1 MTAKTFITYLLVFI
15 VTAFSAAVR
24 AEKIGKITFEQMGPN
39 KLSQEV
45 LEYNLQSKS
54 GNQFDPNVLNKDI
67 KRLHSTGFFKD
78 VVSETVKT
86 PEGKVDIIIK
96 VYPQYKIKQII
107 FKGNKKF
114 DTVDL
119 TKQISL
125 VADVPLDDNKLRTS
139 TESLRKY
146 YQSKGYYDAKV
157 TPMIKEAGEGF
168 VDVIFDIKENLR
180 LKINDVNFIGN
191 TVYSNWDLKTSIA
204 NQHSFLSWLL
214 DIGLLNRDE
223 LQNDKIRLRDLY
235 WNKGYLDFKVTDIK
249 IDQDPGDP
257 EYANLTFTIFEGE
270 PYKVGKITIVG
281 NEKFSGEE
289 LRADLLLKPGGIY
302 DNRLERKDV
311 DAFNDRYNALGFA
324 EYYCQVIR
332 IPDYKTHTVDIEYRM
347 KEGAIY
353 TVHDVNISGN
363 TITKDK
369 VIRREL
375 AIQPG
380 DPVDKNRIETSKSRL
395 MGMGYFEDV
404 DAVAVAS
411 GEPNTKNVDFNVKEK
426 DTAHLKL
433 GGGFSDSDSL
443 LGMVELSQNNF
454 DITDPGNYFR
464 GGGQR
469 ARAQV
474 MFGLDRMDA
483 NVNFTEPWLLDMPLK
498 LDVTGYMN
506 EVIYEHWRE
515 RRIGGKI
522 DLTKKVFDDF
532 TSVSGGYKFGSVR
545 VYKMDDWL
553 TQDFLDEEGTDLV
566 GATSLGI
573 TRDTRDSMM
582 EPTTGYLLNFFSE
595 ATSQAF
601 GASNNYYR
609 LESKASQYFNWK
621 FWGERMLIF
630 HFGGKLGTISNFN
643 NHGEVPI
650 YERYFL
656 GGGES
661 LRGFPYRSVSSTVNV
676 AGDEIPW
683 GGQSMMIMTT
693 EITHPIYEF
702 IRGAVFCDIGN
713 AWKNSYTYSPSLINM
728 GAGYGLRIKVPYVN
742 APVKLDLA
750 YPIMNNVDGLD
761 KKFRFHFN
769 MGFTW

>member
-1 MTAKTFITYLLVFI
+1 MTLKKYITYLLVFI
-15 VTAFSAAVR
+15 AAAFPASVH
-24 AEKIGKITFEQMGPN
+24 AEKIGKITFEQIGSY

-54 GNQFDPNVLNKDI
+54 GNQFDQNVLNKDI
-67 KRLHSTGFFKD
+67 KRLYSTGFFAD

-86 PEGKVDIIIK
+86 PDGKIDIIIK
-96 VYPQYKIKQII
+96 VSPKPKIKQII

-125 VADVPLDDNKLRTS
+125 VSDVPLDDNKLRAS

-157 TPMIKEAGEGF
+157 TPLVKEAGDGF

-180 LKINDVNFIGN
+180 LKVNDVNFVGN
-191 TVYSNWDLKTSIA
+191 TVYSNWDLKNSIA
-204 NQHSFLSWLL
+204 NQHSYLSWLL

-249 IDQDPGDP
+249 VDQDPNDP
-257 EYANLTFTIFEGE
+257 EYANLTFTVFEGE
-270 PYKVGKITIVG
+270 PYKVGKITITG

-289 LRADLLLKPGGIY
+289 LRADLLLKPGEVY

-324 EYYCQVIR
+324 DYFCQVIR

-347 KEGAIY
+347 KEGQIY
-353 TVHDVNISGN
+353 TVNDINISGN

-395 MGMGYFEDV
+395 MGMGYFEEV
-404 DAVAVAS
+404 EAVAVAS
-411 GEPNTKNVDFNVKEK
+411 GDPNTKNVDFNVKEK

-443 LGMVELSQNNF
+443 LGMVELSQTNF
-454 DITDPGNYFR
+454 DITEPENYFR

-469 ARAQV
+469 ARAQA
-474 MFGLDRMDA
+474 MFGLDRMDL
-483 NVNFTEPWLLDMPLK
+483 NLNFTEPWLLDMPLK

-522 DLTKKVFDDF
+522 DLTKKIFDDF
-532 TSVSGGYKFGSVR
+532 TSVTGGYKFGSVR

-573 TRDTRDSMM
+573 TRDTRDSVM

-601 GASNNYYR
+601 GASHNYYR
-609 LESKASQYFNWK
+609 LEGKASQYFNWK

-630 HFGGKLGTISNFN
+630 HFGGKMGTISNFN
-643 NHGEVPI
+643 SHGDVPI

-683 GGQSMMIMTT
+683 GGQSMMILTS

-702 IRGAVFCDIGN
+702 IRGAVFCDVGN

-742 APVKLDLA
+742 APIKLDLA
-750 YPIMNNVDGLD
+750 YPIVNNVDGLD
-761 KKFRFHFN
+761 RKLRFHFN

>member
-1 MTAKTFITYLLVFI
+1 MTSKKFITLLLVFI
-15 VTAFSAAVR
+15 TAVFSGTVH
-24 AEKIGKITFEQMGPN
+24 AEKIGKITFEQLGDN
-39 KLSQEV
+39 KLSQEA

-54 GNQFDPNVLNKDI
+54 GNNFDPNVLNNDI
-67 KRLHSTGFFKD
+67 KRLRSTGFFRD
-78 VVSETVKT
+78 VVSETVKNAD
-86 PEGKVDIIIK
+86 GKIDIIIK
-96 VYPQYKIKQII
+96 VYPQSKIKQII

-125 VADVPLDDNKLRTS
+125 VADVPLDDGKLRTS

-157 TPMIKEAGEGF
+157 TPQIKEAGDGY

-180 LKINDVNFIGN
+180 LKINNVNFIGN
-191 TVYSNWDLKTSIA
+191 TVYSNWDLKNAIA
-204 NQHSFLSWLL
+204 NQHSYLSWML

-235 WNKGYLDFKVTDIK
+235 WNKGYLDFKVTDVK
-249 IDQDPGDP
+249 VEQTPDDP
-257 EYANLTFTIFEGE
+257 EYADITFTLFEGE

-289 LRADLLLKPGGIY
+289 LRSELLLKPGEVY

-311 DAFNDRYNALGFA
+311 DAFNDKYSALGFA
-324 EYYCQVIR
+324 DYFCQVIR
-332 IPDYKTHTVDIEYRM
+332 VPDYKTHTVDIEYRM
-347 KEGAIY
+347 KEGQIY
-353 TVHDVNISGN
+353 TVHDINISGN

-395 MGMGYFEDV
+395 MGMGYFEEV
-404 DAVAVAS
+404 EAVAVSS

-443 LGMVELSQNNF
+443 LGMVELSQTNF
-454 DITDPGNYFR
+454 DITSPDNYFR

-469 ARAQV
+469 ARAQA
-474 MFGLDRMDA
+474 MFGLDRMDL
-483 NVNFTEPWLLDMPLK
+483 NLNFTEPWLFDMPLK

-515 RRIGGKI
+515 RRIGAKV
-522 DLTKKVFDDF
+522 DLTKKIFDDF
-532 TSVSGGYKFGSVR
+532 TSVTGGYKFGSVR

-573 TRDTRDSMM
+573 TRDTRDSVM

-601 GASNNYYR
+601 GASHNYYR
-609 LESKASQYFNWK
+609 LEGKASQYFNWK

-630 HFGGKLGTISNFN
+630 HFGGKMGTISNFN
-643 NHGEVPI
+643 NSGDVPI

-683 GGQSMMIMTT
+683 GGQSMMILTS
-693 EITHPIYEF
+693 EVTHPIYEF
-702 IRGAVFCDIGN
+702 IRGAVFCDVGN

-742 APVKLDLA
+742 APIKLDLA
-750 YPIMNNVDGLD
+750 YPIVNNVDGLD
-761 KKFRFHFN
+761 RKLRFHFN